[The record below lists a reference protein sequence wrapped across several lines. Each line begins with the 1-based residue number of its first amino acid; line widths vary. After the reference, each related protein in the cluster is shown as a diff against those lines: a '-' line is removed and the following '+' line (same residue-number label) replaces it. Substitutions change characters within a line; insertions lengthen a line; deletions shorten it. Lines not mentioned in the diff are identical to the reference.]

1 MEFEWDENKNQKNII
16 KHKID
21 FADAIHVF
29 IDNNRIEK
37 LDVRRNYNEDRWQTL
52 GITEFGILVIIYT
65 ERNKGNTIRI
75 MSARKANKKERR
87 YYNKGSFGLGVGHG
101 N

>member
-1 MEFEWDENKNQKNII
+1 MEFEWDENKNQKNIL

-29 IDNNRIEK
+29 IDKDRIEK
-37 LDVRRNYNEDRWQTL
+37 LDARRHYNEDRWETL
-52 GITEFGILVIIYT
+52 GITEFGVLVIIYT
-65 ERNKGNTIRI
+65 ERNEGNTVRI
-75 MSARKANKKERR
+75 ISARKANKRERK
-87 YYNKGSFGLGVGHG
+87 YYKNGSFDLEVGYG